1 MSEQLATALRTAL
14 AVHAASLEA
23 KEIEGVPHLIVPPGH
38 EVKNLEA
45 LLPAP
50 IRIRAHPK
58 LADAVSFVDYWQK
71 FATDRS
77 VIFANEEG
85 RNFTAIFDYHASDK
99 QPDWCD
105 HKASLTLT
113 HSDEW
118 KRWIGKNGQQM
129 RQRDFAEFIEDNI
142 KDVVEP
148 TGAELLEVAKTLTV
162 NKKLNFRSS
171 QELSNGQVQLTYNE
185 EIKGE
190 AGATGQLTIPTSIT
204 IGLRV
209 FKGLDAYSVKA
220 RFRYRIS
227 DEGVLTFSY
236 HLDNVEKIVEDAF
249 DTVMKQITTG
259 CSGASMFK
267 A

>member
-1 MSEQLATALRTAL
+1 MNEALKSAL
-14 AVHAASLEA
+14 SVHAASLET
-23 KEIEGVPHLIVPPGH
+23 KVINEVPHLVVPNEYTLH
-38 EVKNLEA
+38 NLEK

-50 IRIRAHPK
+50 TRIRQSVP
-58 LADAVSFVDYWQK
+58 LGDAISFITYWQK

-77 VIFANEEG
+77 VIFASEAH
-85 RNFTAIFDYHASDK
+85 RNFKAIFDYHLDDDA
-99 QPDWCD
+99 PGWGD
-105 HKASLTLT
+105 HTAALTLT
-113 HSDEW
+113 NSDEW
-118 KRWIGKNGQQM
+118 KRWTSKNGQPM
-129 RQRDFAEFIEDNI
+129 KQRDFAEFIEDNI

-185 EIKGE
+185 EMKGE

-236 HLDNVEKIVEDAF
+236 HLDNVDKILEDAF
-249 DTVMKQITTG
+249 DSVMKQISVG
-259 CSGASMFK
+259 CSGALVFK
-267 A
+267 N

>member
-1 MSEQLATALRTAL
+1 MKEALNAAL
-14 AVHAASLEA
+14 AVHATALGA
-23 KEIEGVPHLIVPPGH
+23 KDINGVPHLIVPPNYD
-38 EVKNLEA
+38 VKNLEA
-45 LLPAP
+45 LLNAP
-50 IRIRAHPK
+50 IRIRARAE
-58 LADAVSFVDYWQK
+58 LADAKSFIDYWQK
-71 FATDRS
+71 FATDKS
-77 VIFANEEG
+77 VIFADEDHRKFN
-85 RNFTAIFDYHASDK
+85 AIFDYHADAAN
-99 QPDWCD
+99 PGWCE
-105 HKASLTLT
+105 HEAALTLT

-118 KRWIGKNGQQM
+118 TRWRSRNNQQM
-129 RQRDFAEFIEDNI
+129 KQRDFAEFIEDNI
-142 KDVVEP
+142 KDVFEP

-227 DEGVLTFSY
+227 DEGVLSFSY
-236 HLDNVEKIVEDAF
+236 HLDNVETILEDAF
-249 DTVMKQITTG
+249 NSVMKQITTG

-267 A
+267 S